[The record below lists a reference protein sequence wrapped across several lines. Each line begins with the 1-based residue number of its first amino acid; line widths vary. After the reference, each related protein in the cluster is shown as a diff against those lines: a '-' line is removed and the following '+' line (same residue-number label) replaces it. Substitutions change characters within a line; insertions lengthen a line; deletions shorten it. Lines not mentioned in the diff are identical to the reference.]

1 MNEKGLLEAK
11 TDQIRIGSGTMWV
24 RKVFVNN
31 HAYAFN
37 KHGLVHGSTHL
48 RLNFDEFKVVVFF
61 LKISQGE
68 NSINGNGMIMALID
82 DLGS

>member
-1 MNEKGLLEAK
+1 
-11 TDQIRIGSGTMWV
+11 MWV

-37 KHGLVHGSTHL
+37 KHASTHFI
-48 RLNFDEFKVVVFF
+48 LNFDEFKVDVFF

>member
-1 MNEKGLLEAK
+1 
-11 TDQIRIGSGTMWV
+11 MWV

-37 KHGLVHGSTHL
+37 KHELVHASTHFI
-48 RLNFDEFKVVVFF
+48 LNFDEFKVDVFF

>member
-1 MNEKGLLEAK
+1 
-11 TDQIRIGSGTMWV
+11 MWV

-31 HAYAFN
+31 HAYA
-37 KHGLVHGSTHL
+37 THF
-48 RLNFDEFKVVVFF
+48 RLNFDEFKVDVFF